1 MVGMQSS
8 NIGNSIG
15 FMLPSLLVP
24 TTLNIPILRKSIEN
38 MLNYIWIFQAIHFV
52 LLLVF
57 FKEKASSTVEPEEQE
72 LLEPEQD
79 QISEKQEFSLK
90 Q

>member
-1 MVGMQSS
+1 MQSS
-8 NIGNSIG
+8 NIGNSLG

-24 TTLNIPILRKSIEN
+24 STLNIPILRKSIES
-38 MLNYIWIFQAIHFV
+38 MLNYIWIFQAVHFA
-52 LLLVF
+52 LLVF
-57 FKEKASSTVEPEEQE
+57 LFKEKAPNTVEPEEQE

-79 QISEKQEFSLK
+79 QISEKPEFSLK